1 VAEAAPEPGAYAGLR
16 VLDLSHVIAGPMC
29 TKLLAEHGADVV
41 KVEPPAGD
49 MTRRF
54 PYTYDEGMTTQ
65 FAQYNC
71 GKRSI
76 VIDLASE
83 DGPGLILALAERAD
97 VLVENF
103 RPGVLERLGLPIALL
118 RERNPRLVACSIST
132 FGQDGELSAKPGYG
146 FVAEAHSGLMA
157 LASDATDP
165 PSAFGTALA
174 DMVVAVHAF
183 GAIGAALYR
192 RAQTGRGTHVDVAS
206 YETMVSTIDHA
217 LVLHAF
223 TGGAQRFEGY
233 SRRHPVI
240 VPNGVVAAADGGH
253 VAYGVTNDTQFA
265 ALCAL
270 MGEPAL
276 AEDPRYATGAARTA
290 ARDAVYDR
298 VDAWGATVADAETIA
313 RLLEEHSI
321 PAARVRGY
329 DEVAEDPQLVQ
340 RGVLQPVEI
349 PGQGPVLIPVAPHH
363 LDGATVGIAGPP
375 PRLGQHTHQVL
386 ATDLGLDAR
395 AIAELVAA
403 GTVHDS
409 KAAA

>member
-1 VAEAAPEPGAYAGLR
+1 VGEPGAYAGLR
-16 VLDLSHVIAGPMC
+16 VLDLSHVVAGPMC

-76 VIDLASE
+76 VVDLGHEAGR
-83 DGPGLILALAERAD
+83 DVVRALADRAD
-97 VLVENF
+97 VVVENF
-103 RPGVLERLGLPIALL
+103 RPGVLDRLGLAVPHL
-118 RERNPRLVACSIST
+118 RERNPRLIACSIST
-132 FGQDGELSAKPGYG
+132 FGQDGPLSTKPGYG

-157 LASDATDP
+157 LASDAQDP
-165 PSAFGTALA
+165 PSGFGTALA
-174 DMVVAVHAF
+174 DMIVAIHAF
-183 GAIGAALYR
+183 GAIGAALHR
-192 RAQTGRGTHVDVAS
+192 RAATGDGTHVDVAS
-206 YETMVSTIDHA
+206 YETMVSAIDHA

-223 TGGAQRFEGY
+223 TGGAERFEGY

-240 VPNGVVAAADGGH
+240 VPNGTVAAADGGH
-253 VAYGVTNDTQFA
+253 VAYGVTSDAQFA

-270 MGEPAL
+270 MGRPEL
-276 AEDPRYATGAARTA
+276 AEDPRYATGAARTV
-290 ARDAVYDR
+290 ARDAIYDL
-298 VDAWGATVADAETIA
+298 VDAWAATVPDADAIVG
-313 RLLEEHSI
+313 LLEERSI

-329 DEVAEDPQLVQ
+329 AEVAEDPQLVA
-340 RGVLQPVEI
+340 RGILQPVEI
-349 PGQGPVLIPVAPHH
+349 PGHGPVLVPVAPHH
-363 LDGATVGIAGPP
+363 LDGATVAVPGPP
-375 PRLGQHTHQVL
+375 PRLGQHTRQVL
-386 ATDLGLDAR
+386 ATDLGLGAE

-409 KAAA
+409 IEAAA